1 MISVQDLTLSL
12 DGRKVLKGVS
22 TSLPDHGITAIIGP
36 NGAGKST
43 LLHSVAALLAPDQG
57 TVTLDGA
64 DIHATPAAERAKLL
78 AILTQSQPQIPR
90 LTVRDLV
97 SFGRWP
103 HHRGRPGPRDHALVD
118 TAITQFELSRIE
130 TAQLDTLSGGQRQRA
145 YVAMAWAQNT
155 PFMLLDEPLS
165 ALDPRVSR
173 SIMARLH
180 EISRPGP
187 DTRAVIIVLH
197 DLQIAAQWADYVVA
211 LKDGALFAEGIAG
224 TVLADAPLTAL
235 YDSEISVRP
244 LPDGRI
250 AVLT

>member
-1 MISVQDLTLSL
+1 MISVQNLTLSL
-12 DGRKVLKGVS
+12 EGQRVLKDVS
-22 TSLPDHGITAIIGP
+22 TTLPDHGITAIIGP

-43 LLHSVAALLAPDQG
+43 LLHSVAALRAPDSG
-57 TVTLDGA
+57 SVTLNGA

-97 SFGRWP
+97 AFGRWP
-103 HHRGRPGPRDHALVD
+103 HHRGRPGPEDHALVHA
-118 TAITQFELSRIE
+118 AISQFELHRIE
-130 TAQLDTLSGGQRQRA
+130 SAQLDTLSGGQRQRA
-145 YVAMAWAQNT
+145 YVAMAWAQGT
-155 PFMLLDEPLS
+155 PYMLLDEPLS

-173 SIMARLH
+173 SIMSRLH
-180 EISRPGP
+180 QISRPGR
-187 DTRAVIIVLH
+187 DTRAVVIVLH

-211 LKDGALFAEGIAG
+211 LKDGELFAEGIAG
-224 TVLADAPLTAL
+224 SVLADAPLSAL

-244 LPDGRI
+244 LDDGRI